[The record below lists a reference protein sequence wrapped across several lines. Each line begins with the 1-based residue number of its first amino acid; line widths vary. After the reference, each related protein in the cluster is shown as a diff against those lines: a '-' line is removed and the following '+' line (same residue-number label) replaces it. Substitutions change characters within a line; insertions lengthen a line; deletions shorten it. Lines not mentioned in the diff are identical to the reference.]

1 MPSALTDPRALA
13 RFYEAAVRLG
23 IYSTT
28 SNLRRHLRYLFDGVE
43 LRGQRLLDVGGG
55 AGLLAVY
62 AAVRGAEAVCVEPE
76 AHGSTSGVTAKF
88 SQLRLAVGP
97 QLAVELVSAPI
108 QDYLSTP
115 RRFDVV
121 VIANAINHLNEEACI
136 RLRVD
141 PAAQSAYQDLFS
153 ALFRALNPG
162 GWLIATDC
170 SSANFF
176 SAIGVRSP
184 FMPDIEWHKHQPPRV
199 WDRLLQ
205 RCGFAPATVRWSA
218 PNTLGWLGRLV
229 FGNRVA
235 AYFVLSHFRLAARK
249 PLSASPC

>member
-1 MPSALTDPRALA
+1 MPSAPTDPAAQA

-23 IYSTT
+23 IYSNTA
-28 SNLRRHLRYLFDGVE
+28 NLGRHLRYLFDGIE
-43 LRGQRLLDVGGG
+43 LRGKQLLDIGGG

-76 AHGSTSGVTAKF
+76 AHGSTSGVTDKF
-88 SQLRLAVGP
+88 LQLKSAVDP
-97 QLAVELVSAPI
+97 QLTVELVSAPI
-108 QDYLSTP
+108 QEYLATP

-136 RLRVD
+136 RLHRD
-141 PAAQSAYQDLFS
+141 PAAQAAYQELFS

-162 GWLIATDC
+162 GWLVATDC
-170 SSANFF
+170 SNANFF
-176 SAIGVRSP
+176 NAIGVRSP

-218 PNTLGWLGRLV
+218 PNTLGRAGRLAL
-229 FGNRVA
+229 GNRLA
-235 AYFVLSHFRLAARK
+235 AYFLLSHFRLAARK
-249 PLSASPC
+249 PMSSAA